1 MTTLESFDAQVK
13 ELASSGKL
21 SASKVKSITDAAMAN
36 IESDAHL
43 VATLFKCHKQA
54 KGSHKIS
61 TLYVIDAVARE
72 ARSVIKKGKDRAPGA
87 ASDTPTQTHSPF
99 PDEEGYTRSKGGASS
114 GSSSSKGKGNC
125 ASFLAKI
132 EVFLDRLLG
141 EVLTKGPAEHKEKVK
156 KVLDIW
162 NKTSTFSSEAIKSAY
177 ARLNGETHAAVALA
191 STSKGK
197 IAER

>member
-1 MTTLESFDAQVK
+1 MLCCCPILPGATPS
-13 ELASSGKL
+13 LACTRTSGWR
-21 SASKVKSITDAAMAN
+21 VFGDPCNCTPQ
-36 IESDAHL
+36 SDAHL

-72 ARSVIKKGKDRAPGA
+72 ARSIIRKGKDKAPGA
-87 ASDTPTQTHSPF
+87 ASEETPTQTHSPF

-114 GSSSSKGKGNC
+114 SSSSKGKGNC

-132 EVFLDRLLG
+132 EVFLDRLIG
-141 EVLTKGPAEHKEKVK
+141 EVLTKGPPEHKEKVK

-162 NKTSTFSSEAIKSAY
+162 NKTSTFSSEALKSAY
-177 ARLNGETHAAVALA
+177 ARLNGETDAAVALA

-197 IAER
+197 TAER